1 MPGQIFLIFLFAI
14 LNIHIAI
21 TNGQSTTTVATTTTV
36 NVTFPGIMND
46 MDLTEELYNELMGN
60 VDYHDVDEDVHMDNV
75 YKKDDLWRWKDGII
89 PYEFHQNKTFHQD
102 FKDRIETVIKN
113 INLNLS
119 DCIHIR

>member
-1 MPGQIFLIFLFAI
+1 MAGHFFHILLLSV
-14 LNIHIAI
+14 LNIIAI
-21 TNGQSTTTVATTTTV
+21 INGQSTTTTTTTTTV

-60 VDYHDVDEDVHMDNV
+60 VDYYDNDEDVHLDNV
-75 YKKDDLWRWKDGII
+75 YNKDDLWRWKDGII
-89 PYEFHQNKTFHQD
+89 PYEFHQNKTFDQD

-119 DCIHIR
+119 DCIHMR

>member
-1 MPGQIFLIFLFAI
+1 MIPIE
-14 LNIHIAI
+14 
-21 TNGQSTTTVATTTTV
+21 
-36 NVTFPGIMND
+36 
-46 MDLTEELYNELMGN
+46 DLTDVTLAIEDTNE
-60 VDYHDVDEDVHMDNV
+60 DDDEDVHMDNV

-89 PYEFHQNKTFHQD
+89 PYEFHQSKTFDQD

>member
-1 MPGQIFLIFLFAI
+1 MPGQIFFIFLFAI
-14 LNIHIAI
+14 LNIAI

-60 VDYHDVDEDVHMDNV
+60 VDYHDDDEDVHMDNV